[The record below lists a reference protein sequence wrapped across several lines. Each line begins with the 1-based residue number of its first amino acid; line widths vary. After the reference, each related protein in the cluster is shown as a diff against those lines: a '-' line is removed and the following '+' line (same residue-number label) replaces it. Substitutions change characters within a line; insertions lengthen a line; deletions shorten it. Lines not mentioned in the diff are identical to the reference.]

1 MFSLTNPVLSCTF
14 YSTVCHQLTCRL
26 SESPARSRRSRR
38 TESSDSL
45 LLILLLLAS
54 LSAERRVPSSVD
66 LPRRMEPLSRSFLVS
81 WFVLS
86 LCMRRASLR
95 ASVGAVSVCCYLF
108 YLSYCVAG
116 AFKRSQIRARM

>member
-1 MFSLTNPVLSCTF
+1 MFSLTNPVFSCTS

-26 SESPARSRRSRR
+26 SKSPARSRRSRR
-38 TESSDSL
+38 AESSDSL
-45 LLILLLLAS
+45 LRILLLLAS

-81 WFVLS
+81 WFVIS

-95 ASVGAVSVCCYLF
+95 ASVGAVNVCYYLL
-108 YLSYCVAG
+108 YLSHYVAG
-116 AFKRSQIRARM
+116 ALKICQKRARM